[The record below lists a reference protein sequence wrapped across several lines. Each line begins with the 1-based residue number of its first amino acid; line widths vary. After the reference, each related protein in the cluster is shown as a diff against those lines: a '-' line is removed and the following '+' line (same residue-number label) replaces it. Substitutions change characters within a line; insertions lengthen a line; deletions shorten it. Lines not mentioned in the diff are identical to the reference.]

1 MNLINNMQVP
11 TNILNKD
18 RPTIVAM
25 SGGVDSSVAAAL
37 MKKVNDNVIGVT
49 LRLYDEKKISKS
61 KSCCSGADI
70 IDAKKIANDI
80 TIPHYILDYEEIFKK
95 NVIEPFVRD
104 YENGRTPIPCIN
116 CNEKVKFLDLIEFA
130 KSLNAKSLVTGHY
143 IKKIKVNNE
152 WRLYIPEDINRDQ
165 SYFLFTTKKKDL
177 DFLDFP
183 LGYHKKDEIR
193 NIAKNLDFHLHD
205 KEDSQDICFIP
216 DGNYKNF
223 IKGSVENSK
232 GDIVDTEGKVLN
244 SHEGIY
250 NFTVGQ
256 RRGLGVSEKNPL
268 YVKEIIAE
276 QNRVIVAEK
285 KEVKSSIISVNR
297 LNLLT
302 DISNLDV
309 LVRVRSSG
317 NLLKSEIEIQSDNK
331 AIVYL
336 SKPENSISP
345 GQACVFYSKDDYGI
359 RLLGGGWIQSTN

>member
-1 MNLINNMQVP
+1 MNLITIMQSTTSEIKNKKP
-11 TNILNKD
+11 TV
-18 RPTIVAM
+18 VAM

-37 MKKVNDNVIGVT
+37 MKKENDNVIGVT

-70 IDAKKIANDI
+70 IDAKKIASDI
-80 TIPHYILDYEEIFKK
+80 TIPHYVLDYEEIFKK
-95 NVIEPFVRD
+95 NVIQPFIND
-104 YENGRTPIPCIN
+104 YEKGRTPIPCIN

-152 WRLYIPEDINRDQ
+152 WRLYIPEDTDRDQ

-193 NIAKNLDFHLHD
+193 NIAKNLDFHLYD
-205 KEDSQDICFIP
+205 KKDSQDICFIP
-216 DGNYKNF
+216 DGNYKDF
-223 IKGSVENSK
+223 IKDSVKNSK
-232 GDIVDTEGKVLN
+232 GDIVDTEGRVLN
-244 SHEGIY
+244 SHEGIH

-268 YVKEIIAE
+268 YVKEIISE
-276 QNRVIVAEK
+276 KNRVIVAEK
-285 KEVKSSIISVNR
+285 EEVKSSTIIIDS

-302 DISNLDV
+302 DISDLNI
-309 LVRVRSSG
+309 LVRVRSTG
-317 NLLKSEIEIQSDNK
+317 NLLKSVIDIQSDNK
-331 AIVYL
+331 AIVNL
-336 SKPENSISP
+336 SKPESSVSP
-345 GQACVFYSKDDYGI
+345 GQACVFYSKDEYGI

>member
-1 MNLINNMQVP
+1 MNLITIMQSTTSEIRNKKP
-11 TNILNKD
+11 TV
-18 RPTIVAM
+18 VAM

-37 MKKVNDNVIGVT
+37 MKKENDNVIGVT

-61 KSCCSGADI
+61 KSCCSGVDI

-80 TIPHYILDYEEIFKK
+80 TIPHYVLDYEEIFKK
-95 NVIEPFVRD
+95 NVIQPFIND
-104 YENGRTPIPCIN
+104 YEKGRTPIPCIN

-143 IKKIKVNNE
+143 IKKIKVNDE
-152 WRLYIPEDINRDQ
+152 WRLYIPEDIDRDQ

-205 KEDSQDICFIP
+205 KEDSQDICFVP
-216 DGNYKNF
+216 DGNYKDF
-223 IKGSVENSK
+223 IKGSVKNSK

-244 SHEGIY
+244 SHEGIH

-276 QNRVIVAEK
+276 KNRVIVAQKE
-285 KEVKSSIISVNR
+285 EVKSSTITVDR
-297 LNLLT
+297 LNLLS
-302 DISNLDV
+302 DISDHNI

-317 NLLKSEIEIQSDNK
+317 SLLKSKIEIQSDNK
-331 AIVYL
+331 AIVNL
-336 SKPENSISP
+336 SKPENAVSP
-345 GQACVFYSKDDYGI
+345 GQACVFYTKDEYGT